1 MRPENSVHTP
11 PLLTFISP
19 KLSLSINGLFPSS
32 SSSFHCM
39 EYLSVHVPWTRAW
52 GRDGKTQVWAEEA
65 LRDAILM
72 SRDGQNE
79 TIPPS
84 KEGVEPLF
92 PL

>member
-1 MRPENSVHTP
+1 
-11 PLLTFISP
+11 
-19 KLSLSINGLFPSS
+19 
-32 SSSFHCM
+32 M

-52 GRDGKTQVWAEEA
+52 GRAGKGQVWAEEA
-65 LRDAILM
+65 LRSAILM

-79 TIPPS
+79 TISPS